1 MTDSFDNISLT
12 LDLPEEEAP
21 KAPELAVEQKPAEP
35 EIPQVVLSDKDKK
48 MIADFIPK
56 INIRDSAIVS
66 NYGSGAQKK
75 IADFSESMLSSVRTK
90 DLGEVGEMLASVVTE
105 LKGFGEEE
113 EQKGIFGFFKK
124 SSNKL
129 EAMKVRYNKA
139 ETNVNQI
146 ATALESHQV
155 QLLKD
160 SAMLDKMY
168 EMNLA
173 YYKELCLYIMAGKEK
188 LRQVRENDLKQLM
201 DQAAKS
207 GLSEDAQAA
216 NDLANLC
223 DRFEKKLHDLDL
235 TRMISIQ
242 MGPQIRL
249 IQNNDTLMVDK
260 IQSTLVNTIPLWKS
274 QMVLALGVTHSQQAA
289 AAQRGVTELTNQ
301 MLRKNAETLKM
312 ATIETAR
319 ESERGIVDIETLR
332 TTNESLISTL
342 DEVMHI
348 QAEGRQK
355 RAEAEVELR
364 KLEGDLK
371 QKLHR
376 IRKENNR

>member
-371 QKLHR
+371 QKLLS
-376 IRKENNR
+376 IRK

>member
-35 EIPQVVLSDKDKK
+35 EIPQVVLSEKDKK

-371 QKLHR
+371 QKLLS
-376 IRKENNR
+376 IRK

>member
-75 IADFSESMLSSVRTK
+75 IADFSESMLTSVRTK

-113 EQKGIFGFFKK
+113 EQKGILGFFKK

-207 GLSEDAQAA
+207 GMSEDAQAA

-332 TTNESLISTL
+332 ATNESLISTL

-371 QKLHR
+371 QKLLS
-376 IRKENNR
+376 IRK